1 MDLDAAKIRL
11 KDAMQAWKDRPES
24 TSWGKLAE
32 QIEMSDETV
41 RLYSK
46 GKQFPPLPALIPLCR
61 VIGVAPITVLFGQ
74 EEDVSGF
81 TRVGVSAVE
90 LELIKLF
97 RQLSP
102 AEQLDIVK
110 YVKYRADESPRPD
123 NVKALR

>member
-1 MDLDAAKIRL
+1 M
-11 KDAMQAWKDRPES
+11 
-24 TSWGKLAE
+24 
-32 QIEMSDETV
+32 
-41 RLYSK
+41 
-46 GKQFPPLPALIPLCR
+46 
-61 VIGVAPITVLFGQ
+61 
-74 EEDVSGF
+74 SGF

-90 LELIKLF
+90 LELLKLF